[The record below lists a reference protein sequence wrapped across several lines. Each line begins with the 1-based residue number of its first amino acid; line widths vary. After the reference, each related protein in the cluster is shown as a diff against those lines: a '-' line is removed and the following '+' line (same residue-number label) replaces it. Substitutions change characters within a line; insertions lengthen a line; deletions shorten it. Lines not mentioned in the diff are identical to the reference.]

1 MHFTTVRA
9 DMRAFL
15 LICAAGA
22 LGTGA
27 RYAIQSWA
35 LRALGPTFPYGTL
48 LVNVSG
54 CFAMSVLMQLANA
67 APFVT
72 PVLRLTLATGFLG
85 GFTTY
90 SAFNYETLALIE
102 QGEWPRAALYAGS
115 TLVVCMAAGGLGLVL
130 GRWLAPLF

>member
-1 MHFTTVRA
+1 
-9 DMRAFL
+9 MRAFL

-35 LRALGPTFPYGTL
+35 LRTLGTTVPYGTL
-48 LVNVSG
+48 LVNVTGSLLMG
-54 CFAMSVLMQLANA
+54 VLMQLAYA
-67 APFVT
+67 TPLIT
-72 PVLRLTLATGFLG
+72 PVMRLTLATGFLG

-90 SAFNYETLALIE
+90 SAFNHETLSLIE
-102 QGEWPRAALYAGS
+102 QGEWPRAALYAGLTLFS
-115 TLVVCMAAGGLGLVL
+115 CAASGGFGLVV